1 LRLWLQQ
8 CAEPTRCFVC
18 PWPMQVLQFVGRAS
32 KGGGNSIDIAGVIL
46 DLPRDVERFRT
57 ANGEFEGVKV
67 GATAR
72 V

>member
-1 LRLWLQQ
+1 
-8 CAEPTRCFVC
+8 
-18 PWPMQVLQFVGRAS
+18 MQVLQFVGRAS